1 MPNFPALRAKFL
13 GRKEDPRW
21 LGMGKETAYVARK
34 LTLVINI
41 KCQQNLLEISGFP
54 LVHFIMTPPLNEI
67 FTGVP
72 NISLFDPQTIK
83 HKRVDAFL
91 DIYLV

>member
-1 MPNFPALRAKFL
+1 MPNFGEEKRILD
-13 GRKEDPRW
+13 GW
-21 LGMGKETAYVARK
+21 GWGKKQHVARK